1 VKIGSVAGTSGAVPT
16 FKPSATYYF
25 EVAAA
30 NWAGTSAPTNW
41 VAGLTTPAAPAKFTA
56 TAVSNLQVSLAWT
69 ALSSATA
76 HEVYYWIGSS

>member
-1 VKIGSVAGTSGAVPT
+1 MICAVPT

-30 NWAGTSAPTNW
+30 NWAGTSAQTNG

-56 TAVSNLQVSLAWT
+56 TAVSNSQVSLAWT
-69 ALSSATA
+69 TVSGATA
-76 HEVYYWIGSS
+76 YEVYY